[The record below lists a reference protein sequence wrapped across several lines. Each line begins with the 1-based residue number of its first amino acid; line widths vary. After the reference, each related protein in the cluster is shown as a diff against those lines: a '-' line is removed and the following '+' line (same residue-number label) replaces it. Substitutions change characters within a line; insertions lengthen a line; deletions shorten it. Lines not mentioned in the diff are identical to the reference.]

1 MKLRQA
7 LRELRRAGWE
17 RIRKRATA
25 HAIWQRGPD
34 RLIVSEHDPLCS
46 AAITK
51 IRRAIS
57 KI

>member
-7 LRELRRAGWE
+7 LRQLRRAGWR

-34 RLIVSEHDPLCS
+34 RLIVSENDPLS
-46 AAITK
+46 PGAIAK
-51 IRRAIS
+51 IRRAIAHP
-57 KI
+57 

>member
-17 RIRKRATA
+17 RIRKGQTS

-34 RLIVSEHDPLCS
+34 RLVISEHCPLSSS
-46 AAITK
+46 AIAT
-51 IRRAIS
+51 IRRTILAP
-57 KI
+57 